1 MKISIIT
8 LFPEVFKPL
17 VKTSILEKAQ
27 SAGKLKVEL
36 VDLRKF
42 GIGRHKQVDDR
53 VYGGGIGMIL
63 RIDVLDAAIKK
74 VKSRLRRS
82 KVILL
87 TPQGETLNQK
97 KVKELSKEKHLIL
110 ICGKYEGV
118 DERVRKLVDEELSI
132 GDYVL
137 SGGEVPAM
145 VVLDSVSRLLPG
157 VLKEEATQL
166 ESFSQNL
173 LEPPQYTRPEDYK
186 GMKVPKVLLSG
197 NHGEIE
203 KWRGEEAVKK
213 TKERRPDLLKKR

>member
-17 VKTSILEKAQ
+17 VKTSILDKAQ

-118 DERVRKLVDEELSI
+118 DERVRELVDEELSI

-157 VLKEEATQL
+157 VLEEEATQL

-186 GMKVPKVLLSG
+186 GMEVPKVLLSG

>member
-8 LFPEVFKPL
+8 LFPEVFKTL
-17 VKTSILEKAQ
+17 VKTSILDKAQ

-63 RIDVLDAAIKK
+63 QIDVLDAAIKK

-82 KVILL
+82 RVILL

-118 DERVRKLVDEELSI
+118 DERVRELVDEELSI

-157 VLKEEATQL
+157 VLEEEATQL

-186 GMKVPKVLLSG
+186 GMEVPKVLLSG

-203 KWRGEEAVKK
+203 KWRGEKAVKK